1 MCFCNKTVVCNFCS
15 GDDNVHDLICT
26 KTISYCK
33 SDTRRHKH
41 QDLVEKHWLTI
52 GRLWKCRT
60 RHRTLRNWHIV
71 DKGKQI
77 NSGLHFH
84 LEFSDQQEFKTPSTL
99 KALYL
104 LKQNGF
110 KFESK

>member
-1 MCFCNKTVVCNFCS
+1 MKRKSTMCFCNKTVVCNFCS

-52 GRLWKCRT
+52 GRLWNAEQGT
-60 RHRTLRNWHIV
+60 GHWETGTLW
-71 DKGKQI
+71 
-77 NSGLHFH
+77 
-84 LEFSDQQEFKTPSTL
+84 T
-99 KALYL
+99 KA
-104 LKQNGF
+104 NR
-110 KFESK
+110 